1 MKLEQRSNIPAPRAV
16 VWKVLIDVPRAAMLI
31 PGVKDVKPLGG
42 DKYEGT
48 MEVRV
53 GPMGLNLNG
62 DLTAKAEDTTYK
74 WHLEGQAR
82 DRRVGGG
89 MRVIVDAQLE
99 EAKPGQTELVVNTD
113 IQFMGGL
120 GTLGQPLIRSRADQ
134 QMKDFAANLA
144 KEVAKR

>member
-1 MKLEQRSNIPAPRAV
+1 
-16 VWKVLIDVPRAAMLI
+16 MLI

-62 DLTAKAEDTTYK
+62 DITAKADESAYK

-82 DRRVGGG
+82 DRRLGGG
-89 MRVIVDAQLE
+89 MRVIVDAALQEPSVGKTDL
-99 EAKPGQTELVVNTD
+99 LVNTD

-120 GTLGQPLIRSRADQ
+120 GTLGQPFIRSRADQ
-134 QMKDFAANLA
+134 QMKEFAANLA
-144 KEVAKR
+144 KEVKK